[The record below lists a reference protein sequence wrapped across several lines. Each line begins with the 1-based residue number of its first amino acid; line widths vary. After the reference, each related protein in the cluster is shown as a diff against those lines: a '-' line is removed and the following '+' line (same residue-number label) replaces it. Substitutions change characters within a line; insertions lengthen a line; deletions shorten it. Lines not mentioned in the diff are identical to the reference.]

1 MILAHRLLLKWA
13 RLLHVYLT
21 MFGFVLLFF
30 FALTGFMLNH
40 EDWFSPGEPM
50 RHTSEGLLPAK
61 LLGDEPDR
69 LGIVETLRK
78 DYGAR
83 GEVDSFDYE
92 KDNPTISV
100 KFKAPG
106 YFAEASIQREGGAT
120 SVEHA
125 SYGLAGLA
133 LDLHRG
139 KTSGPVWSFVIDGV
153 SILFII
159 VAITGLILWSS
170 LRGRAQ
176 HGFAVL
182 MLGFA
187 ISLVIYFLYV
197 PR

>member
-1 MILAHRLLLKWA
+1 
-13 RLLHVYLT
+13 

-30 FALTGFMLNH
+30 FAVTGFMLNH
-40 EDWFSPGEPM
+40 EDWFSPVEPL
-50 RHTSEGLLPAK
+50 RHTTEGTMPMT

-69 LGIVETLRK
+69 LAIVENLRR
-78 DYGAR
+78 DYSAR
-83 GEVDSFDYE
+83 GEVDSFDDE
-92 KDNPTISV
+92 KDNPAISV

-106 YFAEASIQREGGAT
+106 YFAEASIKREDGAT
-120 SVEHA
+120 TVEHA
-125 SYGLAGLA
+125 SHGLAGLA

-139 KTSGPVWSFVIDGV
+139 KTSGPAWSFVIDAV
-153 SILFII
+153 SILFVI

-182 MLGFA
+182 MLGLA
-187 ISLVIYFLYV
+187 VSLVVYFLYV